1 MQPVFEKN
9 MAKVA
14 KDLNLVDEY
23 ATFAP
28 VREILWRKAYP
39 AMYGNLLEHYG
50 DGPGRA
56 RMGLGANPAAAKK
69 ITAALYRD
77 PDILEGKNLS
87 DMVADV
93 HPDNA
98 AMLVNILGDIAEE
111 HPERRQTARGVVR
124 EILRHDN
131 LRHAALSSDSHD
143 LAQGPRSRPPL
154 FHAVIEGRPDF
165 VKELLEAGADPFNTM
180 KITDHKGLEISEGN
194 VFGYIVPLQTLEED
208 LKSRSGLIHKVKT
221 VFNMQNRQDE
231 ARREHVQNVRQAF
244 QAIADHYPALDK
256 ERTEVSYDGTET
268 KVTARKLLEVI
279 GITPQSRPDHSAEET
294 IRTENHVAF
303 NHR

>member
-111 HPERRQTARGVVR
+111 HPE
-124 EILRHDN
+124 
-131 LRHAALSSDSHD
+131 
-143 LAQGPRSRPPL
+143 LANS
-154 FHAVIEGRPDF
+154 
-165 VKELLEAGADPFNTM
+165 AGCC
-180 KITDHKGLEISEGN
+180 KGN
-194 VFGYIVPLQTLEED
+194 
-208 LKSRSGLIHKVKT
+208 
-221 VFNMQNRQDE
+221 
-231 ARREHVQNVRQAF
+231 
-244 QAIADHYPALDK
+244 PA
-256 ERTEVSYDGTET
+256 
-268 KVTARKLLEVI
+268 
-279 GITPQSRPDHSAEET
+279 P
-294 IRTENHVAF
+294 
-303 NHR
+303 